1 VKILLIS
8 PEYENT
14 FWNVKKV
21 LKVLGKK
28 AGYPPLA
35 LLTVAAMLPASWD
48 KKVIDMNCQV
58 LKEEHIKWADY
69 VFISSIIGQK
79 QSTKKMVN
87 LLHKAGKIVIAG
99 GSLFTTGWEEFS
111 DVDTLVLG
119 ESEDILPLLIKDM
132 ENKNLKKM
140 YSMGEYPAIGK
151 SPIPAWN
158 LINLSYYNSMCVQL
172 SRGCPFDCE
181 FCDVIQLNGRTM
193 RMKSADQIITEL
205 DYIYELGWRGGVF
218 FVDDNFIGNKVV
230 IKKEI
235 LPALLKWQKDKK
247 YPFIFSTQLSINLAD
262 DLKLM
267 KSMSEAG
274 FSTVFIGIE
283 TPDPDGLEECGKLHN
298 KNRDMIE
305 SVKKMQ
311 NMGFEVN
318 AGFILGFDSDK
329 DTIFQNQIDFIQKS
343 GIVVAMVG
351 LLNVSPKS
359 RLHDRLKKAGRLIDE
374 KDINGKNNSELSE
387 LNFIPTMNA
396 RKLISGYGNVLKTI
410 YSPKFYFARV
420 KTFLKEYKP
429 RKVAPPKVRFYHFR
443 GLFSSLWFFGIKE
456 SGRHYYWNLILWSI
470 FKRPGLLPYA
480 IGLPLGLLHF
490 KTLAWAKQYNSY
502 YRES

>member
-1 VKILLIS
+1 L
-8 PEYENT
+8 P
-14 FWNVKKV
+14 F
-21 LKVLGKK
+21 
-28 AGYPPLA
+28 
-35 LLTVAAMLPASWD
+35 LTVAAMLPASWD

-298 KNRDMIE
+298 KNRNMIE

-374 KDINGKNNSELSE
+374 KNINGKNNSELSE

-420 KTFLKEYKP
+420 KTFLREYKP

-470 FKRPGLLPYA
+470 FKKPGLLPYA

-490 KTLAWAKQYNSY
+490 KTLAWAKKYNSY
-502 YRES
+502 YRESRQRFVLISGKTDTYRF